1 MLSERMKK
9 MKPSATV
16 ELTARVEEL
25 RRQGVEIISFNVG
38 EPDFDTPKNIRN
50 AAKQAIDEGF
60 TRYTAVPG
68 IFQFRNAICK
78 KFKNDN
84 NVDYT
89 EDQIVV
95 STGAKQALTN
105 ALLALVSEGDEVII
119 PTPCWVSYIDM
130 VTLAGGKSVLLETKE
145 SEGFQLNIEALKKA
159 ITDKTKAII
168 INTPN
173 NPTGVTYDY
182 SRLKALGE
190 LAIEK
195 DFYIISDE
203 VYEKLVY
210 DRAEHICIASISDA
224 IKERTVVVNGLSK
237 AYAMTGWRL
246 GFSAASKEITRA
258 MNTIQ
263 GHVTSAANSI
273 TQKAAVEALTGDQGS
288 VEYMRVSFDERRKYI
303 VEKLNSMKDI
313 SCMNSTGAFYVMP
326 NVSKFYGKKYN
337 GTEIKDSFDLCNYL
351 LEEANIAIVPGAAFE
366 APDNVRISYSNS
378 IENIIEGMDRME
390 KALMKL
396 E

>member
-1 MLSERMKK
+1 MLSARMKK

-25 RRQGVEIISFNVG
+25 KRQGVDIITFNVG
-38 EPDFDTPKNIRN
+38 EPDFDTPENIRN
-50 AAKQAIDEGF
+50 AAKKAIDEGF

-68 IFQFRNAICK
+68 IFDLRKAICE
-78 KFKNDN
+78 KFKIDN
-84 NVDYT
+84 KVSYK

-105 ALLALVSEGDEVII
+105 ALLALVSDGDEVII

-130 VTLAGGKSVLLETKE
+130 VNLAGGVPVLLETKE
-145 SEGFQLNIEALKKA
+145 SEGFQLNIDALRSVV
-159 ITDKTKAII
+159 TEKTKAII

-173 NPTGVTYDY
+173 NPTGATYDY
-182 SRLKALGE
+182 TRLKALGE

-210 DRAEHICIASISDA
+210 EKAQHICVASISEE
-224 IKERTVVVNGLSK
+224 IKARTVVVNGLSK

-246 GFSAASKEITRA
+246 GFSASAKEIARA

-263 GHVTSAANSI
+263 GHVTSATSSI
-273 TQKAAVEALTGDQGS
+273 TQKAALEALTGDQGS

-303 VEKLNSMKDI
+303 VEKLNSMENV
-313 SCMNSTGAFYVMP
+313 SCLNSTGAFYVMP
-326 NVSKFYGKKYN
+326 NVSAFYGKAYN
-337 GTEIKDSFDLCNYL
+337 GMEINNSFDLCNFL
-351 LEEANIAIVPGAAFE
+351 LEEANIAIVPGGAFE
-366 APDNVRISYSNS
+366 APDNIRISYSNS
-378 IENIIEGMDRME
+378 MENIIEGMDRME
-390 KALMKL
+390 RALKKL
-396 E
+396 K

>member
-1 MLSERMKK
+1 MKK

-25 RRQGVEIISFNVG
+25 KRQGVDIITFNVG
-38 EPDFDTPKNIRN
+38 EPDFDTPENIRN
-50 AAKQAIDEGF
+50 AAKKAIDEGF

-68 IFQFRNAICK
+68 IFDLRKAICE
-78 KFKNDN
+78 KFKTDN
-84 NVDYT
+84 KVSYK

-105 ALLALVSEGDEVII
+105 ALLALVSDGDEVII

-130 VTLAGGKSVLLETKE
+130 VNLAGGVPVLLETKE
-145 SEGFQLNIEALKKA
+145 SEGFQLNIDALRSVV
-159 ITDKTKAII
+159 TEKTKAII

-173 NPTGVTYDY
+173 NPTGATYDY
-182 SRLKALGE
+182 TRLKALGE

-210 DRAEHICIASISDA
+210 EKAQHICVASISEE
-224 IKERTVVVNGLSK
+224 IKARTVVVNGLSK

-246 GFSAASKEITRA
+246 GFSASAKEIARA

-263 GHVTSAANSI
+263 GHVTSATSSI
-273 TQKAAVEALTGDQGS
+273 TQKAALEALTGDQGS

-303 VEKLNSMKDI
+303 VEKLNSMENV
-313 SCMNSTGAFYVMP
+313 SCLNSTGAFYVMP
-326 NVSKFYGKKYN
+326 NVSAFYGKAYN
-337 GTEIKDSFDLCNYL
+337 GMEINNSFDLCNFL
-351 LEEANIAIVPGAAFE
+351 LEEANIAIVPGGAFE
-366 APDNVRISYSNS
+366 APDNIRISYSNS
-378 IENIIEGMDRME
+378 MENIIEGMDRME
-390 KALMKL
+390 RALKKL
-396 E
+396 K